1 MGVEGERFHGLPT
14 LQSRN
19 CRVAILLQT
28 KSAVLFSVVVEPR
41 KAATDKKKRLP
52 GPGEGKKE
60 RRGAGGIGR
69 ETTRAQRSL
78 GKDDPREE

>member
-1 MGVEGERFHGLPT
+1 MGGGGAKKGKSVGFTVPT

-41 KAATDKKKRLP
+41 KAATDKKRLS
-52 GPGEGKKE
+52 GQAREAKENEGARQGDGEE
-60 RRGAGGIGR
+60 RVGGD
-69 ETTRAQRSL
+69 ESVA
-78 GKDDPREE
+78 

>member
-41 KAATDKKKRLP
+41 KAATDKKNVSL
-52 GPGEGKKE
+52 GQAKE
-60 RRGAGGIGR
+60 RRSEGGRGGSEGR
-69 ETTRAQRSL
+69 RRERSVA
-78 GKDDPREE
+78 

>member
-1 MGVEGERFHGLPT
+1 MENEVEGESVGSTVST

-41 KAATDKKKRLP
+41 KAATDKKRLP
-52 GPGEGKKE
+52 GQARRSE
-60 RRGAGGIGR
+60 RGVGR
-69 ETTRAQRSL
+69 ETTRAA
-78 GKDDPREE
+78 